1 MYGEEVMSSLGTR
14 TSSGRHA
21 QKASPKARAKVSAA
35 ATEPYL
41 YLLYCMAL
49 NDGEPLIAAAASGPS
64 RQYKENSCAGMR
76 PVVPGMDSGAGSS
89 ALVSGW
95 STANSYP
102 LTTQGRHRNI
112 RATRNWPLRD
122 GPPAT
127 TSDPVLAGQAAAIYL
142 LAELKSSGFS
152 CQPPHPN
159 SQPHVISACRYWRPD
174 LPVVICVAIYSGT
187 LRMKQMLQINGC

>member
-1 MYGEEVMSSLGTR
+1 MSSLGTR
-14 TSSGRHA
+14 TSSGRHS
-21 QKASPKARAKVSAA
+21 QKASPRARAKASAA

-76 PVVPGMDSGAGSS
+76 RVVLGTDSRAGSG

-112 RATRNWPLRD
+112 RAGGNWPLRD
-122 GPPAT
+122 GSPAT
-127 TSDPVLAGQAAAIYL
+127 TPDPVLAGQTAVIYL
-142 LAELKSSGFS
+142 LAEPKSRDFS
-152 CQPPHPN
+152 CQPPRPN
-159 SQPHVISACRYWRPD
+159 SQAHVISACRYWRPD
-174 LPVVICVAIYSGT
+174 LPVVICVAIYCGT
-187 LRMKQMLQINGC
+187 LRMKQMLQLNGC